1 MNKLI
6 LSVIA
11 GAAAGFFICKI
22 KNKARMLK
30 TYANTESLEHKTKK
44 AQPI

>member
-6 LSVIA
+6 LGIVA

-22 KNKARMLK
+22 KNKANMLK
-30 TYANTESLEHKTKK
+30 AGESATGLKQKSRK
-44 AQPI
+44 I